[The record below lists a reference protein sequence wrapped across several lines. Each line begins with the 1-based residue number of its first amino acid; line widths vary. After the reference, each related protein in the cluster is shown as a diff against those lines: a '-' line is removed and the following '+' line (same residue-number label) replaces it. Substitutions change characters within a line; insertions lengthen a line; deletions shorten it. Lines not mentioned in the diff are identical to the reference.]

1 MRNGDETVVWEL
13 LSDIESEYSANK
25 VIHGAGRRR
34 KNHKTKKST
43 KMQKNTIRKKKQ
55 QQQMANKRKNGT
67 SNLNS
72 TNSTSYLEETFVQGT
87 PERKQGGASFNTGS
101 TLRSGQRGRTSLSAG
116 MSRNGDVSQIRSFT
130 TTARKPFGLLDPE
143 HSGSTM
149 HGVEHDGYGM
159 EDDRIAGGFSR
170 SSRSSGRSSNQRRR
184 RQRQMSTTER

>member
-43 KMQKNTIRKKKQ
+43 KMQKNTIRKKKK

-72 TNSTSYLEETFVQGT
+72 TNSTSYLEEVQGT